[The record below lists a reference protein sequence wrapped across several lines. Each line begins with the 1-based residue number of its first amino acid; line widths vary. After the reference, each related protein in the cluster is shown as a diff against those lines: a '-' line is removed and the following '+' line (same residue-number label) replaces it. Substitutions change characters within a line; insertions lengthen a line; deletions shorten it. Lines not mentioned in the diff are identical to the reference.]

1 MKNLIFTLALVFA
14 LASLHSFA
22 GSIFGS
28 VKDENGNPVAG
39 AEVKVYG
46 KDIKT
51 KTNEKGLFK
60 IENELLVDGN
70 RYSVRVEADGFDS
83 GQTLSTEV
91 FDDPEE
97 MEALDVVMYKA
108 EPVPETPPTAETN
121 APAMIEGIVQPQQPQ
136 IEDATNEVI
145 SVSEK
150 VEEVKE
156 EIKE

>member
-83 GQTLSTEV
+83 GQTLSTTRSSAS
-91 FDDPEE
+91 PKKSKKLKKKSRKKPRRQQNPRKKNK
-97 MEALDVVMYKA
+97 EASPILHLLRPILHLLRLFY
-108 EPVPETPPTAETN
+108 
-121 APAMIEGIVQPQQPQ
+121 
-136 IEDATNEVI
+136 
-145 SVSEK
+145 
-150 VEEVKE
+150 
-156 EIKE
+156 